1 MMERF
6 GEDFFKGELR
16 EGFFVDGI
24 MKGVWAAQI
33 EVLMEIDRICKRNE
47 IQYFAGFGTLL
58 GAVRHH
64 GYIPWDDDIDITMKR
79 EDYQKVLAA
88 ALREM
93 PAGWRTVNA
102 YRDENSEEAF
112 TRVVNGER
120 VSLEEGFLREFHGC
134 PYVVGVDIF
143 PLDYIPRDKN
153 EEDVL
158 YLILQHC
165 FGVVWKVKLGNTEGL
180 EQNLQEIEY
189 MCNVRIDRE
198 KNLVRQMLLL
208 MDQLAGL
215 YRSEEA
221 DKLALL
227 MFRPDPGT
235 RSYMQYKKEWFA
247 ESIPMPF
254 ENITIPVPAG
264 YEELLKTIYGADY
277 MTPKRYGALHDY
289 PFYQKQ
295 EAELAAARQR

>member
-1 MMERF
+1 MMGQF
-6 GEDFFKGELR
+6 GENFFKGELR
-16 EGFFVDGI
+16 EGFFVDSA

-33 EVLMEIDRICKRNE
+33 EILMEIDRICKRNG

-58 GAVRHH
+58 GTVRHQ

-79 EDYQKVLAA
+79 EDYRRFLAA
-88 ALREM
+88 ASEELPE
-93 PAGWRTVNA
+93 GWRTVNA
-102 YRDENSEEAF
+102 YSDEKSVEAF
-112 TRVVNGER
+112 TRIVNGER
-120 VSLEEGFLREFHGC
+120 VNLEKDFLQKFHGC

-143 PLDYIPRDKN
+143 PLDYIPRDKK

-165 FGVVWKVKLGNTEGL
+165 FGIVWKVKLGNTEGL

-189 MCNVRIDRE
+189 MCNVQINRE
-198 KNLVRQMLLL
+198 NNLIRQMLLL

-215 YRSEEA
+215 YRSEES

-235 RSYMQYKKEWFA
+235 RAYMQYKKEWFS
-247 ESIPMPF
+247 ESIQMPF

-264 YEELLKTIYGADY
+264 YEELLRTIYGADY

-295 EAELAAARQR
+295 EAELAAARQL